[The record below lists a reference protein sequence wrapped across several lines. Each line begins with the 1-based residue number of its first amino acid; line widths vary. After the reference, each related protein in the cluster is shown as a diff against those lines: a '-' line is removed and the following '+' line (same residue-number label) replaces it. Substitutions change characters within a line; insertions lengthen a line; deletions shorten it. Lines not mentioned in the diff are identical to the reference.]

1 MAKRLTD
8 NINSQFFE
16 AANRMTSK
24 KARRKIVAYVE
35 SYDDVFFWRSV
46 LGKFENEKRYF
57 DIMLPTRNQ
66 HLDRGKKAAISSMLK
81 GVGRDMIACVDADYD
96 YLRQGSTESSQQMLE
111 NPYIFHTY
119 AYAIENF
126 QCYARGLHETC
137 VMVTLNDRRIFDFER
152 FLESYSRTI
161 WPLFL
166 WHMLFYVRHRKMSM
180 HFDMA
185 EFDKVIFHT
194 YAYAIENFQCY
205 ARGLHETCVMVTLND
220 RRIFDFER
228 FLESYS
234 RTIWPL
240 FLWHMLFYVRHRKMS
255 MHFDMAEFDK
265 VIMLPSVRI
274 QDPKWAI
281 DYLGKKVRAKLFQ
294 LERRFKK
301 FKDEL
306 DEMALYLNNLGV
318 NESNT
323 YLYIQGHHLFD
334 LVVSP
339 IVQSVCDAL
348 RNDRENEIRDRA
360 LHSEQ
365 ARTEMA
371 CYENSLG
378 KVKMM
383 MKKNTFYQFSPEFQK
398 IQADVEKYLER

>member
-1 MAKRLTD
+1 MKRLTD
-8 NINSQFFE
+8 NINSSYFE
-16 AANRMTSK
+16 AANSLRSK
-24 KARRKIVAYVE
+24 KDRHRIVAYVE
-35 SYDDVFFWRSV
+35 SYDDVLFWRS
-46 LGKFENEKRYF
+46 LLSAYEDDKRYF
-57 DIMLPTRNQ
+57 EVMLPSRSS
-66 HLDRGKKAAISSMLK
+66 LERGKRSALMSLMDHQL
-81 GVGRDMIACVDADYD
+81 GQGMIACVDADYD

-111 NPYIFHTY
+111 NPY
-119 AYAIENF
+119 
-126 QCYARGLHETC
+126 
-137 VMVTLNDRRIFDFER
+137 
-152 FLESYSRTI
+152 
-161 WPLFL
+161 
-166 WHMLFYVRHRKMSM
+166 
-180 HFDMA
+180 
-185 EFDKVIFHT
+185 IFHT

-301 FKDEL
+301 LKDEL